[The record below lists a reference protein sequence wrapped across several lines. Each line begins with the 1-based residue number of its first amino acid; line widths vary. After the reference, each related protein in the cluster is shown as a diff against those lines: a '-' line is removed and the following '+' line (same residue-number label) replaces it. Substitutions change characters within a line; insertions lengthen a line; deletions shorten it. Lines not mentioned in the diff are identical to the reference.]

1 MGVGSFAAFT
11 TGWPGLASALL
22 FGTFAG
28 FVIGLVP
35 GLGGRIGIILCIPL
49 ATFWE
54 SLGGAVFLFAMH
66 SVVHTSSSIPAI
78 AFALPSTGAD
88 AATVIDGYPLAR
100 KGRAGEALGASLSAS
115 AIGGVLGAL
124 AFLACIPVARLLITW
139 FGPPEFLLL
148 ALAGLSMVVLLSGN
162 SILTGLLTASLG
174 FLAASVGIDV
184 VTSAGRF
191 TLGRPELRDGLDLA
205 AVIGGIFVVPEML
218 ARWSF
223 DDAGRK
229 RAISTSLR
237 DVLGGMLTTF
247 GHLALVVRSSL
258 YGIGVGIMPGLGS
271 SVGVWMSYAFA
282 SRTVKSE
289 IPFGEGAIA
298 GVIAPEAANNSKE
311 GGAMVPTLFFGIPG
325 SSSMAIMLGALT
337 VVGLPIGPSLL
348 TADIDIPLTLAAT
361 VFLANL
367 IAVPMF
373 LAAVP
378 SIVRLAALRREHMVP
393 FAIALSLFAA
403 AYQDPHWMTVAQ
415 FAAGGVLGVCLKGIG
430 WPRAPFLLGFV
441 IGPLAEISFVQTSQ
455 VWGWTMFAR
464 PGVLAM
470 ALFFTFLLVRFYRVR
485 SRKQPRRLGNLDAL
499 LALPFAVLFAL
510 ASISAWNFAEN
521 ASQVPAIVCVAGLSL
536 AALVMLS
543 GIWGKER
550 DAEGPLEKFDGLGLT
565 VSFIAMVPLLGLPMA
580 SAIYAGTMMLLA
592 RVRLVTALVAALFL
606 GLVQLWFFSLVTDVV
621 AEPLVTGWAFAW
633 AFRG

>member
-1 MGVGSFAAFT
+1 MGPEFFAAFT
-11 TGWPGLASALL
+11 SGWPGLASALL

-28 FVIGLVP
+28 FVIGLAP

-54 SLGGAVFLFAMH
+54 SIGGAVFLFAMH

-88 AATVIDGYPLAR
+88 AATVLDGYPLAR

-148 ALAGLSMVVLLSGN
+148 ALAGLSMVVFLSGN
-162 SILTGLLTASLG
+162 SVLTGLLTASLG
-174 FLAASVGIDV
+174 FLAASVGLDV
-184 VTSAGRF
+184 MTSASRF
-191 TLGRPELRDGLDLA
+191 TLERPELLGGLDLA

-223 DDAGRK
+223 DEAGRK
-229 RAISTSLR
+229 RAISTTLR
-237 DVLGGMLTTF
+237 DVLEGMLTTF
-247 GHLALVVRSSL
+247 GHLKLVVRSSL

-282 SRTVKSE
+282 SRTVKSD

-348 TADIDIPLTLAAT
+348 TTDIDVPLTLAAT
-361 VFLANL
+361 VLLANL

-378 SIVRLAALRREHMVP
+378 SIVRLAALRRDHMVP

-441 IGPLAEISFVQTSQ
+441 IGPLAEISFIQTSQ
-455 VWGWTMFAR
+455 VWGWSMFAR

-470 ALFFTFLLVRFYRVR
+470 LVFFAILLFRAYRSR
-485 SRKQPRRLGNLDAL
+485 SRKQARRLGKLDAL
-499 LALPFAVLFAL
+499 LALPFAMLFGLAL
-510 ASISAWNFAEN
+510 ISALSFPGN
-521 ASQVPAIVCVAGLSL
+521 ASQVPVIICVAGLSL
-536 AALVMLS
+536 AVLVMLS
-543 GIWGKER
+543 GIWSKGR
-550 DAEGPLEKFDGLGLT
+550 DAEGPLERFDGLGLT
-565 VSFIAMVPLLGLPMA
+565 ALYIAMVPLLGLPIA
-580 SAIYAGTMMLLA
+580 SAIYVGTLIRLA
-592 RVRLVTALVAALFL
+592 RVGLVTALVAALSL
-606 GLVQLWFFSLVTDVV
+606 GMVQIWFFSLVTDVF
-621 AEPLVTGWAFAW
+621 AEPLVTGWALAW
-633 AFRG
+633 AF

>member
-1 MGVGSFAAFT
+1 
-11 TGWPGLASALL
+11 
-22 FGTFAG
+22 
-28 FVIGLVP
+28 
-35 GLGGRIGIILCIPL
+35 
-49 ATFWE
+49 
-54 SLGGAVFLFAMH
+54 
-66 SVVHTSSSIPAI
+66 
-78 AFALPSTGAD
+78 
-88 AATVIDGYPLAR
+88 
-100 KGRAGEALGASLSAS
+100 
-115 AIGGVLGAL
+115 
-124 AFLACIPVARLLITW
+124 
-139 FGPPEFLLL
+139 
-148 ALAGLSMVVLLSGN
+148 
-162 SILTGLLTASLG
+162 
-174 FLAASVGIDV
+174 
-184 VTSAGRF
+184 
-191 TLGRPELRDGLDLA
+191 
-205 AVIGGIFVVPEML
+205 
-218 ARWSF
+218 
-223 DDAGRK
+223 
-229 RAISTSLR
+229 
-237 DVLGGMLTTF
+237 
-247 GHLALVVRSSL
+247 
-258 YGIGVGIMPGLGS
+258 
-271 SVGVWMSYAFA
+271 
-282 SRTVKSE
+282 
-289 IPFGEGAIA
+289 
-298 GVIAPEAANNSKE
+298 
-311 GGAMVPTLFFGIPG
+311 MVPTLFFGIPG

-499 LALPFAVLFAL
+499 LALPFAVLFAM

-580 SAIYAGTMMLLA
+580 SAIYAATMMLLA
-592 RVRLVTALVAALFL
+592 RVGLVTALVAALFL
-606 GLVQLWFFSLVTDVV
+606 DLVQLWFFSLVTDVV

-633 AFRG
+633 AF

>member
-1 MGVGSFAAFT
+1 LTVGPEFLASFT
-11 TGWPGLASALL
+11 SGWPGLTSALL
-22 FGTFAG
+22 VGTLAG

-49 ATFWE
+49 ATFWD
-54 SLGGAVFLFAMH
+54 SIGAAVFLFAMH

-88 AATVIDGYPLAR
+88 AATVLDGYPLAK

-115 AIGGVLGAL
+115 AIGGVLGAV

-148 ALAGLSMVVLLSGN
+148 ALAGLSMVVFLSGN

-174 FLAASVGIDV
+174 FLAASVGLDV
-184 VTSAGRF
+184 ITSASRF
-191 TLGRPELRDGLDLA
+191 TLGRPELLGGLDLA

-229 RAISTSLR
+229 RAISTTLR
-237 DVLGGMLTTF
+237 DVLQGTLTTF
-247 GHLALVVRSSL
+247 GHLGLVARSSL
-258 YGIGVGIMPGLGS
+258 YGIGVGIMPGLGAT
-271 SVGVWMSYAFA
+271 VGVWMSYAFA

-337 VVGLPIGPSLL
+337 IVGLPVGPSLL
-348 TADIDIPLTLAAT
+348 TTDIDIPLTLAAT

-367 IAVPMF
+367 VAVPMF

-415 FAAGGVLGVCLKGIG
+415 FAAGGVLGVCLKAIG

-441 IGPLAEISFVQTSQ
+441 IGPLAEISFIQTSQ
-455 VWGWTMFAR
+455 IWGWAMFAR

-470 ALFFTFLLVRFYRVR
+470 LLIFSILLIRGYRGRV
-485 SRKQPRRLGNLDAL
+485 RKQPRSLGYVDAL
-499 LALPFAVLFAL
+499 LALPLAMLFAL
-510 ASISAWNFAEN
+510 ALISTFGFPAN
-521 ASQVPAIVCVAGLSL
+521 ASLAPVIVCIAGILL

-543 GIWGKER
+543 GIRSGEWQAGS
-550 DAEGPLEKFDGLGLT
+550 PLQNFHDLGLT
-565 VSFIAMVPLLGLPMA
+565 VAYIAMVPLLGLPMA
-580 SAIYAGTMMLLA
+580 SMLYAGAMMLRT
-592 RVRLVTALVAALFL
+592 RVRPVTALVSALSL
-606 GLVQLWFFSLVTDVV
+606 GLVQIWFFSLVADVV
-621 AEPLVTGWAFAW
+621 AEPLVTGWVFAW
-633 AFRG
+633 AF